1 MREQRPHVFMERC
14 RDRLIR
20 IKLLDQGV
28 VAVPTLREVKARPA
42 QERVLPPMVVVLRV
56 NM

>member
-1 MREQRPHVFMERC
+1 MREQRPHVIMEHR
-14 RDRLIR
+14 RDCLIR

-42 QERVLPPMVVVLRV
+42 QERVLPPMVVVLRR